1 MILSLYYVY
10 WISGRREGPSFFSKY
25 VYNESNLAVEIPF
38 NVKPYVAEK
47 ILRGPNVG

>member
-1 MILSLYYVY
+1 MCIGLV
-10 WISGRREGPSFFSKY
+10 GGGKDQVFFSKY